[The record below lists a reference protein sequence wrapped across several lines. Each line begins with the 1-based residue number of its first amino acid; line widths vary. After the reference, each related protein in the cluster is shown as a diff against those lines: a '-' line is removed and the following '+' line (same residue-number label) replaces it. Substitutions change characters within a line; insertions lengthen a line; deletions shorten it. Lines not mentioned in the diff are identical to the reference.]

1 MAPRHIAPE
10 NSTGIMLK
18 EEVIFT
24 FIKEQ
29 AVGII
34 HPVLL
39 RGEVKDRA
47 EFLGEYARRRLPLHG
62 AYLILYI

>member
-1 MAPRHIAPE
+1 
-10 NSTGIMLK
+10 MLK

-24 FIKEQ
+24 FMKEQ
-29 AVGII
+29 PVGII

-39 RGEVKDRA
+39 WSEVKDRA
-47 EFLGEYARRRLPLHG
+47 EFLGEYARHRLRLHG